1 MIKILIVDDH
11 ALVRR
16 GIKRLLEDL
25 PDVVVVGEAES
36 GEQALQEVKLLEPE
50 VILLDIKMPGIGGWE
65 VIRRLNK
72 STPKVKI
79 IALTSVVTD
88 LFPAK
93 IFKLGVLGY
102 LTKESGVEEMAQAIR
117 IVSKGEKYLSMQIAQ
132 KMAMNSLNSNNS
144 SPFEKI
150 SEREMQ
156 VTIMI
161 SSGMSVQEISNKL
174 FLSSKTVN
182 CYRYRIFEK
191 LNIKN
196 DVELTYLAVKHKIIE
211 WPNVEPV

>member
-25 PDVVVVGEAES
+25 PDVMVIGESDS
-36 GEQALQEVKLLEPE
+36 GEDALQKVKSLQPDI
-50 VILLDIKMPGIGGWE
+50 ILLDIKMPGIGGWE

-72 STPKVKI
+72 SANQVKI
-79 IALTSVVTD
+79 IALTSIATD

-93 IFKLGVLGY
+93 IFKLGVQGY
-102 LTKESGVEEMAQAIR
+102 LTKESGVEEMAQAIQK
-117 IVSKGEKYLSMQIAQ
+117 VSKGEKYLSSQIAQ
-132 KMAMNSLNSNNS
+132 NMAMRSLDEQNG
-144 SPFEKI
+144 SPFDKI

-161 SSGMSVQEISNKL
+161 ASGMTVQEISQKL
-174 FLSSKTVN
+174 FLSTKTVN
-182 CYRYRIFEK
+182 GYRYRVFEK

-196 DVELTYLAVKHKIIE
+196 DVELTHLAVKHKIIE